1 MIGISSN
8 SGSYINFLVPRHSS
22 GSAKQPLVSEVV
34 PGNIAPPSP
43 AISDVLQTQ
52 MDAYQK
58 HWAEASR
65 AIAQLNTNSQDMA
78 QSKKA
83 AAAQKLERIKEQIKM
98 LMRMGGIGDPKVNA
112 RQIAQLAKELAAA
125 AQEYASAGGGG
136 SPQQPATSA
145 DTAAAISGANDTASN
160 STQSNSNVASDVS
173 AATSGAPALSGT
185 SGENSLNADVV
196 LLPATGA
203 ALVDSSGRYQDMK
216 ERSDNNFQNKIAEL
230 QQKSSSD
237 DADNKFVTEVR
248 NLAKQLKALAKLQ
261 EKRLLQAGV
270 QAADNEMANAIQA
283 INEVEKIATS
293 IASSIAVVS
302 SVNVFA

>member
-34 PGNIAPPSP
+34 PGNMAPSSP

-98 LMRMGGIGDPKVNA
+98 LMRMGGIGDPKANA

-145 DTAAAISGANDTASN
+145 DTVAAISGANDTASN
-160 STQSNSNVASDVS
+160 STQSNSNVATGVS
-173 AATSGAPALSGT
+173 AATSGTPALTGT
-185 SGENSLNADVV
+185 SGEILNADVV
-196 LLPATGA
+196 SSPATGA
-203 ALVDSSGRYQDMK
+203 ALVDSSGQYQDMK
-216 ERSDNNFQNKIAEL
+216 ERSDNNFQNKISGL

-270 QAADNEMANAIQA
+270 QAADSEMANAIQA

>member
-34 PGNIAPPSP
+34 PGNIAPSSP

-65 AIAQLNTNSQDMA
+65 AIAQLNTHSQDMA

-98 LMRMGGIGDPKVNA
+98 LMRMGGIGDPKANA

-145 DTAAAISGANDTASN
+145 DTATAISGANDTASN
-160 STQSNSNVASDVS
+160 STQSNSNVASDGS
-173 AATSGAPALSGT
+173 AATSGAPALTGT
-185 SGENSLNADVV
+185 SGEILNADVV
-196 LLPATGA
+196 LSSATGA
-203 ALVDSSGRYQDMK
+203 ALVDSSGQYQDMK

-270 QAADNEMANAIQA
+270 QAADNEMANATQA

>member
-22 GSAKQPLVSEVV
+22 GSAKQPLVSKVV
-34 PGNIAPPSP
+34 PGNIAPSSP

-98 LMRMGGIGDPKVNA
+98 LMRMGGIGDPKANA

-145 DTAAAISGANDTASN
+145 DTATAISGANDTSSN
-160 STQSNSNVASDVS
+160 STQSNSNVATGVS
-173 AATSGAPALSGT
+173 AATSGTPALTGT
-185 SGENSLNADVV
+185 SGEILNADVV
-196 LLPATGA
+196 SSPATGA
-203 ALVDSSGRYQDMK
+203 ALVDSSGQYQDMK
-216 ERSDNNFQNKIAEL
+216 ERSDNNFQNKISGL

-270 QAADNEMANAIQA
+270 QAADSEMANAIQA

>member
-34 PGNIAPPSP
+34 PGNIAPSSP

-98 LMRMGGIGDPKVNA
+98 LMRMGGIGDPKANA

-145 DTAAAISGANDTASN
+145 DTATAISGANDTSSN
-160 STQSNSNVASDVS
+160 STQSNSNVATGVS
-173 AATSGAPALSGT
+173 AATSGTPALTGT
-185 SGENSLNADVV
+185 SGEILNADVV
-196 LLPATGA
+196 SSPATGA
-203 ALVDSSGRYQDMK
+203 ALVDSSGQYQDMK
-216 ERSDNNFQNKIAEL
+216 ERSDNNFQNKISGL

-270 QAADNEMANAIQA
+270 QAADSEMANAIQA

>member
-34 PGNIAPPSP
+34 PGNIAPSSP

-98 LMRMGGIGDPKVNA
+98 LMRMGGIGDPKANA

-125 AQEYASAGGGG
+125 AQEYASAGGG

-145 DTAAAISGANDTASN
+145 DAATAISGANDTASN
-160 STQSNSNVASDVS
+160 STQSNSNVATGVS
-173 AATSGAPALSGT
+173 AATSGAPALTGT

-196 LLPATGA
+196 LSPATGA
-203 ALVDSSGRYQDMK
+203 ALVDSSGQYQDMK
-216 ERSDNNFQNKIAEL
+216 ERSDNNIQNKISGL

-270 QAADNEMANAIQA
+270 QAADSEMANAIQA